1 MWFPYFHLS
10 EEVDM
15 IRYLKNKNML
25 SQEECDMLLGKSVCI
40 VGCGGLGGYIIEM
53 IGRIG
58 VGKITAVDGDV
69 FDLTN
74 LNRQLL
80 CTEQHIGLGK
90 AETAKERRAKVNSEI
105 EFTAISEYLTE
116 ENAESILCGHDIVID
131 ALDSISARFI
141 LQETASRLGIPMIYG
156 AIAGWYGQ
164 VSTIMPGS
172 NFLSRIYRLHEGKGH
187 EAELGNPSFSPALV
201 ASVEVSEA
209 VKVMI
214 GRGEVLD
221 GKLLMIDLLNNDFEV
236 IF

>member
-1 MWFPYFHLS
+1 
-10 EEVDM
+10 M

-25 SQEECDMLLGKSVCI
+25 SQEECDLLLSKSVCI
-40 VGCGGLGGYIIEM
+40 VGCGGLGGYILEM

-80 CTEQHIGLGK
+80 CTEEHIGFGK
-90 AETAKERRAKVNSEI
+90 AETAKERMSKVNSDVA
-105 EFTAISEYLTE
+105 FTAISEYLTE
-116 ENAESILCGHDIVID
+116 ENAEEILRGHDLVID
-131 ALDSISARFI
+131 ALDSIAARFI
-141 LQETASRLGIPMIYG
+141 LQETASKLGIPMIYG

-172 NFLSRIYRLHEGKGH
+172 NFLDKVYANHEGKGH
-187 EAELGNPSFSPALV
+187 EAQLGNPSFSPALV
-201 ASVEVSEA
+201 ASIEVSEA
-209 VKVMI
+209 VKVLI
-214 GRGEVLD
+214 GRGETLD

>member
-1 MWFPYFHLS
+1 M
-10 EEVDM
+10 V
-15 IRYLKNKNML
+15 RYLKNKNML
-25 SQEECDMLLGKSVCI
+25 SQEECDLLMGKSVCI

-80 CTEQHIGLGK
+80 CTEEHIGKGK
-90 AETAKERRAKVNSEI
+90 AHAAKERMSKVNSDVA
-105 EFTAISEYLTE
+105 FTAISEFLTE
-116 ENAESILCGHDIVID
+116 ENAEEILRGHDLVID
-131 ALDSISARFI
+131 ALDSIAARFI
-141 LQETASRLGIPMIYG
+141 LQEHASKLGIPMIYG

-172 NFLSRIYRLHEGKGH
+172 DFLSRIYRHHEGKGH

-201 ASVEVSEA
+201 ASIEVSEA
-209 VKVMI
+209 VKVLI
-214 GRGEVLD
+214 GRGETLE
-221 GKLLMIDLLNNDFEV
+221 GKLLMIDLLSNEFEV
-236 IF
+236 LFE

>member
-1 MWFPYFHLS
+1 
-10 EEVDM
+10 M

-25 SQEECDMLLGKSVCI
+25 SQEECDLLLGKSVCI

-80 CTEQHIGLGK
+80 CTEEHIGKGK
-90 AETAKERRAKVNSEI
+90 AKAAKERMSKVNSDVT
-105 EFTAISEYLTE
+105 FTAISEFLTE
-116 ENAESILCGHDIVID
+116 ENAEDILRGHDLVID
-131 ALDSISARFI
+131 ALDSIAARFI
-141 LQETASRLGIPMIYG
+141 LQEHASKLGIPMIYG

-172 NFLSRIYRLHEGKGH
+172 DFLSRIYRHHEGKGH
-187 EAELGNPSFSPALV
+187 ETQLGNPSFSPALV
-201 ASVEVSEA
+201 ASIEVSEA
-209 VKVMI
+209 VKVLI
-214 GRGEVLD
+214 GRGELLD
-221 GKLLMIDLLNNDFEV
+221 GKLLMIDLLNNEFEV
-236 IF
+236 LFE